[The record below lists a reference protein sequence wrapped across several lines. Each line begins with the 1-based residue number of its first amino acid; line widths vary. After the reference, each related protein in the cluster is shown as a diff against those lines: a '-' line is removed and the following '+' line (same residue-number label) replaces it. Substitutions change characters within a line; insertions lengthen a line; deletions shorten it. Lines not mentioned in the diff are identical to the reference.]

1 MITETNSG
9 TVFMV
14 IASSIVLG
22 FLIGAR
28 AGYHAGYCNGVQ
40 YTQGVSNE

>member
-1 MITETNSG
+1 MITETNIE

-14 IASSIVLG
+14 IASSLVLG

-28 AGYHAGYCNGVQ
+28 AGYHAGYCNGVK
-40 YTQGVSNE
+40 YTQEASNE

>member
-28 AGYHAGYCNGVQ
+28 AGYCNGVQ